1 MGFANEILDAIE
13 IMVKQAVEDNTTKI
27 YTGVCKT
34 VATTTCT
41 LTINGKD
48 NAVKYY
54 GGTPIV
60 GNVYQVFIPF
70 GNMSAAFIIVPRV
83 GGDTPETGVTS
94 VNGKTGNV
102 VLNASD
108 VGALPSTTSIPT
120 KTSELDNDS
129 GFIDSSALDGYAKTI
144 DIPTKTSQLT
154 NNSGFITANDVPVK
168 SVDGQIGAVVTNAV
182 KTTSQSLTDTQK
194 TQARTN
200 IGAGTSS
207 FDGNYESLSNKPT
220 IPTQTSQLENNSGF
234 ITSADVP
241 TKVSQL
247 DNDTGFITSNDVP
260 EYSVVKAADT
270 TDYAAVYYLTKNG
283 VNTGVAINIPK
294 DLFVESGEIVTN
306 PTGQPAGKYLKLV
319 LQNQTEPIYINV
331 ADLVDAYTNGLGITI
346 SANNE
351 ISIKIVV
358 GNGLSVDTDG
368 IKMAAVTTTTNG
380 AMLSSDK
387 IKLDGIESGAQKNT
401 VTGVKGDNEATYR
414 VGNVN
419 ITKANIGLSNVDNV
433 KQYSASNPPP
443 YPVTSVNNKTGVVVL
458 DASDVGALPDT
469 TVIPV
474 VNNATLDVQRNGVS
488 VGTFTANASTDKTIN
503 ITVPTKASDVGAV
516 ATNDVTQT
524 LGTSTTKVPSEKAV
538 ADALS
543 GAGAGDM
550 LKATYDPT
558 GSVAQAGGI
567 PAYVEANGGKIDTIK
582 INGTAQAIVDK
593 AVDITVPTKTSD
605 LTNDSGFLT
614 SAPVTS
620 VNSKTGVVKLTARD
634 VGAIN
639 KTGDSVQGTF
649 EFVDVY
655 GGSTIITDS
664 TPSGMHMYESA
675 PDNYISMIVPSDV
688 SENEVGFFGGSIMSG
703 GTMTVGSEAVR
714 LVNIGKPVKNT
725 DAANK
730 AYVDENSGIPI
741 ISLTSTDGRS
751 FKGTVDDISTI
762 AKEGNVIAVK
772 VGYTATS
779 DSITLNLNNTT
790 AYEITR
796 IGTNGK
802 FLDGISGI
810 FVKGA
815 VILLQCAALSSD
827 LKQGIWYIV
836 GFNNKDV
843 SVPDNLVSYA
853 TLSDVQSVDTVNA
866 DTLQG
871 HNAAYFATASGL
883 STTNAQVATNINN
896 IGALQ
901 TAMTNKLDK
910 SGGAMTGALVAQNN
924 ANYTTAQV
932 RNIIISTADPSG
944 GSNGMIWIKYT
955 P

>member
-70 GNMSAAFIIVPRV
+70 GNMSAAFIIVPGA

-102 VLNASD
+102 VLNAND
-108 VGALPSTTSIPT
+108 VGALPNTTI
-120 KTSELDNDS
+120 
-129 GFIDSSALDGYAKTI
+129 
-144 DIPTKTSQLT
+144 IPTKTSQLD
-154 NNSGFITANDVPVK
+154 NDSGFVDAAGASAAAPV
-168 SVDGQIGAVVTNAV
+168 
-182 KTTSQSLTDTQK
+182 QS
-194 TQARTN
+194 
-200 IGAGTSS
+200 
-207 FDGNYESLSNKPT
+207 
-220 IPTQTSQLENNSGF
+220 
-234 ITSADVP
+234 
-241 TKVSQL
+241 
-247 DNDTGFITSNDVP
+247 
-260 EYSVVKAADT
+260 
-270 TDYAAVYYLTKNG
+270 
-283 VNTGVAINIPK
+283 VNT
-294 DLFVESGEIVTN
+294 
-306 PTGQPAGKYLKLV
+306 
-319 LQNQTEPIYINV
+319 
-331 ADLVDAYTNGLGITI
+331 
-346 SANNE
+346 
-351 ISIKIVV
+351 
-358 GNGLSVDTDG
+358 
-368 IKMAAVTTTTNG
+368 
-380 AMLSSDK
+380 
-387 IKLDGIESGAQKNT
+387 
-401 VTGVKGDNEATYR
+401 
-414 VGNVN
+414 
-419 ITKANIGLSNVDNV
+419 
-433 KQYSASNPPP
+433 
-443 YPVTSVNNKTGVVVL
+443 KTGVVVL
-458 DASDVGALPDT
+458 TQDDVGNGTTYVRTHNDFTDTAKQQINTNEDNIAMLDSDMEAAQGDITTLKDNVTTLTTALQSKQDK
-469 TVIPV
+469 I
-474 VNNATLDVQRNGVS
+474 
-488 VGTFTANASTDKTIN
+488 VGGASTITDDNLAANRALVSNGSGKVVVSAVTSTELGYLDGVTSNIQTQLNKKLESAPVTSVNSKTGA
-503 ITVPTKASDVGAV
+503 VSLGASDVGAV
-516 ATNDVTQT
+516 ATSDVTQT

-538 ADALS
+538 SDALS
-543 GAGAGDM
+543 AAGAGDM
-550 LKATYDPT
+550 LKATYDPD
-558 GSVAQAGGI
+558 GSVATAGGI

-582 INGTAQAIVDK
+582 VNGTAQAIVDK

-639 KTGDSVQGTF
+639 RTGDSIQGTF

-655 GGSTIITDS
+655 GGSTIITGS

-730 AYVDENSGIPI
+730 AYVDENSGVPI

-751 FKGTVDDISTI
+751 FKGTVDDISVI

-779 DSITLNLNNTT
+779 DNITLNLNNTT

-810 FVKGA
+810 FIEGT
-815 VILLQCAALSSD
+815 VILLQCAVLSSD

-843 SVPDNLVSYA
+843 DVS
-853 TLSDVQSVDTVNA
+853 QKVDRA
-866 DTLQG
+866 GDT
-871 HNAAYFATASGL
+871 
-883 STTNAQVATNINN
+883 
-896 IGALQ
+896 
-901 TAMTNKLDK
+901 
-910 SGGAMTGALVAQNN
+910 MTGALIAQNN

-932 RNIIISTADPSG
+932 RNIIISSADPSG